1 MAILNHD
8 FSNASFPKV
17 ELEFVT
23 PNAER
28 LMGYVARVSNPSNQ
42 DNPNVAGL
50 LKYCIKHGHWSVF
63 EHAHMT
69 LRVTTTLDIATQILR
84 HRSFTFQ
91 QLSRRYAGEA
101 EAPVNIY
108 MPHLRAPHPKN
119 RQKSVDEL
127 PSDTQLWFQAK
138 LDEHFRNAEGLYR
151 AMLEH
156 GVAKE
161 CARAVLP
168 QATETSLYMTGNTRS
183 WMHYICLRAAN
194 GTQEEHQVIALK
206 AKAIFR
212 DHFPSCAEALDS
224 LSWNLM
230 PTGDHS

>member
-1 MAILNHD
+1 MAILNTD
-8 FSNASFPKV
+8 FSTASFPKV

-28 LMGYVARVSNPSNQ
+28 LIGYFARVSNPNNQ
-42 DNPNVAGL
+42 DNPNVSGL
-50 LKYCIKHGHWSVF
+50 IKYCVKNAHWSIL

-69 LRVTTTLDIATQILR
+69 LKITTTLDIATQILR
-84 HRSFTFQ
+84 HRSFCFQ

-101 EAPVNIY
+101 EAPLNIHL
-108 MPHLRAPHPKN
+108 PHLRAPHPKN

-127 PSDTQLWFQAK
+127 PGDTQLWFQAK
-138 LDEHFRNAEGLYR
+138 LDEHFRQAEELYK

-168 QATETSLYMTGNTRS
+168 QAAETSLYMSGNARS
-183 WMHYICLRAAN
+183 WLHYIALRRAN
-194 GTQEEHQVIALK
+194 GTQEEHRLVALK
-206 AKAIFR
+206 AEAIFAEN
-212 DHFPSCAEALDS
+212 FPATHEAAVELDWS
-224 LSWNLM
+224 L
-230 PTGDHS
+230 

>member
-1 MAILNHD
+1 MIINRDPAN
-8 FSNASFPKV
+8 FPQV
-17 ELEFVT
+17 HLEFVT
-23 PNAER
+23 PNPER

-50 LKYCIKHGHWSVF
+50 LKYCLQHGHYSVF

-69 LRVTTTLDIATQILR
+69 LQITTTLDIATQILR

-101 EAPVNIY
+101 EAPLNIH

-119 RQKSVDEL
+119 RQKST
-127 PSDTQLWFQAK
+127 DTLSPEIQGWFTAK
-138 LDEHFRNAEGLYR
+138 LDEHFRQAEELYH

-168 QATETSLYMTGNTRS
+168 QAAETTVYMTGNCRS
-183 WMHYICLRAAN
+183 WIHYICLRSAN
-194 GTQEEHQVIALK
+194 GTQEEHQLVALK
-206 AKAIFR
+206 AKEIFR
-212 DHFPSCAEALDS
+212 QHFPNVAEALDK
-224 LSWNLM
+224 LEWDL
-230 PTGDHS
+230 

>member
-1 MAILNHD
+1 MAIINTDHD
-8 FSNASFPKV
+8 AFPQV
-17 ELEFVT
+17 HLEFVT
-23 PNAER
+23 PNPER

-69 LRVTTTLDIATQILR
+69 LQVTTTLDIATQILR

-101 EAPVNIY
+101 EAPLNVH
-108 MPHLRAPHPKN
+108 MPQLRAPHPKN

-127 PSDTQLWFQAK
+127 PETTQLWFKAK
-138 LDEHFRNAEGLYR
+138 LDEHFRQAEDLYR

-161 CARAVLP
+161 CARAILP
-168 QATETSLYMTGNTRS
+168 QAAETTLYMTGNCRS
-183 WMHYICLRAAN
+183 WIHYICLRAAN
-194 GTQEEHQVIALK
+194 GTQEEHQLVALK
-206 AKAIFR
+206 AQALFR
-212 DHFPSCAEALDS
+212 EHFPSVAEALDE
-224 LSWNLM
+224 LNW
-230 PTGDHS
+230 TI